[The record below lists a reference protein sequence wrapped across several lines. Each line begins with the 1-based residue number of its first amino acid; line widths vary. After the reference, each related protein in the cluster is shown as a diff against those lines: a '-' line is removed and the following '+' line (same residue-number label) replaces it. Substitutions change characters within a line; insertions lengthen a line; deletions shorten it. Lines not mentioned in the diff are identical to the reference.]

1 MEDRLELERQ
11 IEEHERELA
20 EAALRQEEADEAER
34 QRVANLQVTLEKKRE
49 DLIKA
54 HRRVE

>member
-34 QRVANLQVTLEKKRE
+34 QRVANLQVELEKKRE